1 MIGGVLLQDM
11 PPRAWIATALQW
23 VRTIALTTLF
33 LALGRVLDAALDEAD
48 TTGALILGAVAG
60 AVAVTCSG
68 IAAAV
73 PPRLRAVEEQR
84 WRGSGIRAALD
95 RDPSAAA
102 SGASTGPVRPTSPGH
117 AAAVGEP
124 PHGRT
129 DGARPG
135 VGPGGGRASGRP
147 AGGRPGGPAGG
158 GGPGT
163 GEADL
168 LTGGVER
175 IAEYRAEF
183 LGPALAAFTA
193 PALVLLMLGIF
204 VDPVIAVVLLVLV
217 LLVPVL
223 VRFFLARFR
232 GPTAAYRRL
241 AGQATAKFQEVLRS
255 LGGLVLLGA
264 EDAGRRSVAEAAAAL
279 RVQAVALLKRSQ
291 LMILVNDA
299 LFSLV
304 MITAAVALALWRFDG
319 GMITA
324 GGFLAV
330 VLLATLLYEP
340 IDKLGRSF
348 YVAMAGRTQQ
358 GLFTQTLTT
367 PTSTTSTTPSTTS
380 PGAASADLPATETP
394 TMTPSLTSN
403 EPGPESAELLR
414 LEDLGV
420 ERGGRSVLRGVTL
433 SVPRGAAVAVVG
445 PSGAGKST
453 LAAVLQGL
461 LPAASGQLLLEG
473 RPADSAALQQAAVT
487 VPQKPFIF
495 SGTVAE
501 NLRLARPEAAEDQLW
516 EVLARARL
524 DAEIAAKPHGLDT
537 QVGED
542 GGSLSGGQIRRLAI
556 ARALISGAKLLILD
570 EPTAD
575 LDRRAERLVDESL
588 RGLAGDHTLIII
600 AHRLATTRWA
610 DQVLVLEAGATAALG
625 TPDELLAQTGY
636 YAQATAGEGEDR

>member
-1 MIGGVLLQDM
+1 MIQGVLLQDL
-11 PPRAWIATALQW
+11 PPRAWIATTLQW
-23 VRTIALTTLF
+23 IRTIALATLF
-33 LALGRVLDAALDEAD
+33 LALGQVLDAALAQQQSP
-48 TTGALILGAVAG
+48 GALLLAGVAG
-60 AVAVTCSG
+60 ILAVTCAG
-68 IAAAV
+68 VAAAV
-73 PPRLRAVEEQR
+73 PPRLRAVEEMR
-84 WRGSGIRAALD
+84 WRGSGIRAALG
-95 RDPSAAA
+95 RDPAQAAPT
-102 SGASTGPVRPTSPGH
+102 GAAGH
-117 AAAVGEP
+117 AA
-124 PHGRT
+124 T
-129 DGARPG
+129 
-135 VGPGGGRASGRP
+135 GGGR
-147 AGGRPGGPAGG
+147 
-158 GGPGT
+158 PGT
-163 GEADL
+163 GEAEL

-193 PALVLLMLGIF
+193 PALVLLLLGIF

-304 MITAAVALALWRFDG
+304 MITAAVGLALWRFDA
-319 GMITA
+319 GMITV

-330 VLLATLLYEP
+330 LLLATLLYEP

-367 PTSTTSTTPSTTS
+367 PEASASSRTPSGQPDEAAFV
-380 PGAASADLPATETP
+380 PGR
-394 TMTPSLTSN
+394 
-403 EPGPESAELLR
+403 GPAELLR

-420 ERGGRSVLRGVTL
+420 ERGGRGVLRGVTL
-433 SVPRGAAVAVVG
+433 SVPRGTVLAVVG

-473 RPADSAALQQAAVT
+473 HPADPAALQQAAVT

-501 NLRLARPEAAEDQLW
+501 NLRLARPEASEDQLW
-516 EVLARARL
+516 TVLAQARL

-556 ARALISGAKLLILD
+556 ARALLSGAKLLILD

-588 RGLAGDHTLIII
+588 RSLAGDHTLIII

-610 DQVLVLEAGATAALG
+610 EKVLVLEAGETAALG
-625 TPDELLAQTGY
+625 SPDELLAQTGY

>member
-1 MIGGVLLQDM
+1 M
-11 PPRAWIATALQW
+11 PPRAWIATTLQW
-23 VRTIALTTLF
+23 IRTIALATLF
-33 LALGRVLDAALDEAD
+33 LALGQVLDAALAQQQSP
-48 TTGALILGAVAG
+48 GALLLAGVAG
-60 AVAVTCSG
+60 ILAVTCAG
-68 IAAAV
+68 VAAAV
-73 PPRLRAVEEQR
+73 PPRLRAVEEMR
-84 WRGSGIRAALD
+84 WRGSGIRAALG
-95 RDPSAAA
+95 RDPAEAAPT
-102 SGASTGPVRPTSPGH
+102 GAAGH
-117 AAAVGEP
+117 AA
-124 PHGRT
+124 T
-129 DGARPG
+129 
-135 VGPGGGRASGRP
+135 GGGRPGAAGRRP
-147 AGGRPGGPAGG
+147 SAGGRPG
-158 GGPGT
+158 T
-163 GEADL
+163 GEAEL

-193 PALVLLMLGIF
+193 PALVLLLLGIF

-241 AGQATAKFQEVLRS
+241 AAQATAKFQEVLRS

-304 MITAAVALALWRFDG
+304 MITAAVGLALWRFDA
-319 GMITA
+319 GMITI

-330 VLLATLLYEP
+330 LLLSTLLYEP

-367 PTSTTSTTPSTTS
+367 PEASASSRTPPTTTS
-380 PGAASADLPATETP
+380 PAVPAADAPAAESSTETP
-394 TMTPSLTSN
+394 SGQPD
-403 EPGPESAELLR
+403 EAAFVPGRGPAELLR

-420 ERGGRSVLRGVTL
+420 ERGGRGVLRGVTL
-433 SVPRGAAVAVVG
+433 SVPRGTVLAVVG

-473 RPADSAALQQAAVT
+473 HPADPAALQQAAVT

-501 NLRLARPEAAEDQLW
+501 NLRLARPEASEDQLW
-516 EVLARARL
+516 EVLAQARL
-524 DAEIAAKPHGLDT
+524 DAEIAAKPDGLDT

-556 ARALISGAKLLILD
+556 ARALLSGAKLLILD

-588 RGLAGDHTLIII
+588 RSLAGDHTLIII

-610 DQVLVLEAGATAALG
+610 EKVLVLEAGETAALG
-625 TPDELLAQTGY
+625 SPDELLAQAGY

>member
-11 PPRAWIATALQW
+11 PPRAWITTALQW

-95 RDPSAAA
+95 RDPAAAA
-102 SGASTGPVRPTSPGH
+102 SGASTGPARPTSPGH
-117 AAAVGEP
+117 AAAVGGP

-135 VGPGGGRASGRP
+135 AGPS
-147 AGGRPGGPAGG
+147 GGRPGGGPPGG
-158 GGPGT
+158 GRPGT

-380 PGAASADLPATETP
+380 PGAASADLPAAETPTETP
-394 TMTPSLTSN
+394 TVTPSLTSD
-403 EPGPESAELLR
+403 EPAPERAELLR

-461 LPAASGQLLLEG
+461 FPAASGQLLLEG

-501 NLRLARPEAAEDQLW
+501 NLRLARPEASEDQLW
-516 EVLARARL
+516 EALAQARL

-556 ARALISGAKLLILD
+556 ARALLSGAKLLILD

-588 RGLAGDHTLIII
+588 RSLAGDHTLVII

-610 DQVLVLEAGATAALG
+610 DQVLVLEAGSTAALG

>member
-1 MIGGVLLQDM
+1 MLLQDM
-11 PPRAWIATALQW
+11 PPRAWIAAALQW
-23 VRTIALTTLF
+23 IRTIALATLF
-33 LALGRVLDAALDEAD
+33 LALGQVLDAALGETDP
-48 TTGALILGAVAG
+48 TGALVLGAIAG
-60 AVAVTCSG
+60 AAAVICAG

-84 WRGSGIRAALD
+84 WRASGIRAALG
-95 RDPSAAA
+95 RDPAAP
-102 SGASTGPVRPTSPGH
+102 SG
-117 AAAVGEP
+117 P
-124 PHGRT
+124 P
-129 DGARPG
+129 
-135 VGPGGGRASGRP
+135 VGPGGGGP
-147 AGGRPGGPAGG
+147 GGRPGGGR
-158 GGPGT
+158 PGT
-163 GEADL
+163 GEAEL

-279 RVQAVALLKRSQ
+279 RVQAVTLLKRSQ

-304 MITAAVALALWRFDG
+304 MITAAVGLALWRFDVG
-319 GMITA
+319 AITA

-367 PTSTTSTTPSTTS
+367 PTTVAEAPSE
-380 PGAASADLPATETP
+380 AARAQPAAE
-394 TMTPSLTSN
+394 
-403 EPGPESAELLR
+403 AVELLR
-414 LEDLGV
+414 LKDLGV
-420 ERGGRSVLRGVTL
+420 DRGGSSVLRGVTL

-461 LPAASGQLLLEG
+461 IPTAAGQLLLEG
-473 RPADSAALQQAAVT
+473 QPADSAALQQAAVT

-501 NLRLARPEAAEDQLW
+501 NLRLARPDATDRQLW
-516 EVLARARL
+516 EVLAQARL
-524 DAEIAAKPHGLDT
+524 DAEIAAKPRGLAT

-542 GGSLSGGQIRRLAI
+542 GASLSGGQIRRLAI
-556 ARALISGAKLLILD
+556 ARALLSGAKLLILD

-575 LDRRAERLVDESL
+575 LDRRAEQLVDESL
-588 RGLAGDHTLIII
+588 RSLAGDHTLIII

-610 DQVLVLEAGATAALG
+610 DQVLVLEAGRTAALG
-625 TPDELLAQTGY
+625 TPEELLAEEGY